1 MDRFDHDRY
10 GLFGKL
16 WEYGYTPGSVMRTLP
31 EHRGR
36 ALVEGYVRQ
45 RLPSIDKEDERSVL
59 AEYMYTGAILPGS
72 GEYAL
77 NKLLGPGAIA
87 KQPGLHRI
95 PHLAIAYISFLYGV
109 HDWMDVKGGLDVQT
123 ICNKNREHQ
132 QNTTNNTPNNI
143 VPNIDVYQVRDA
155 GHLLMLENSVG
166 FNSAVIYACSNG
178 NGRDSNLTKDHIP
191 IIATRTKEDHHQAS
205 NSDNSGSSSSTI
217 TDSISDETPLEKD
230 PAGAINPPKE

>member
-1 MDRFDHDRY
+1 
-10 GLFGKL
+10 
-16 WEYGYTPGSVMRTLP
+16 MRTLP
-31 EHRGR
+31 ESRGR

-45 RLPSIDKEDERSVL
+45 RLPSIDQEDERSVL

-87 KQPGLHRI
+87 KHPCLHRI
-95 PHLAIAYISFLYGV
+95 PHLAIANISFLYGV

-123 ICNKNREHQ
+123 ICNKNREQ
-132 QNTTNNTPNNI
+132 QHHANAFTTTNNTSTATPTTNI

-166 FNSAVIYACSNG
+166 FNSAVIYACSNE
-178 NGRDSNLTKDHIP
+178 NSRDKNLTKDHIP
-191 IIATRTKEDHHQAS
+191 IIATRTRDDHQAS
-205 NSDNSGSSSSTI
+205 NIDSSGSSTSS
-217 TDSISDETPLEKD
+217 SSSSDETPSEED
-230 PAGAINPPKE
+230 PAVAINSKQK